1 MAVRGEENAGPFG
14 AWMTMDLPE
23 GSARIADLGA
33 LARATGRDVGRL
45 PYSIRVLLENALRHC
60 GRDAAL
66 DRRCGRNIAG
76 RQGVVAAAAPGASAA
91 AGAPAGAA
99 TGPGATTGPSAAA
112 VSPVVDEAD
121 VIGILDWDP
130 AAARRPE
137 LAFMPARVLLQDFT
151 GVPCVVD
158 LAALRSAVAR
168 LGGDPTIID
177 PSVPVDLVIDH
188 SVQVDHAGVPEACR
202 RNMELEMER
211 NAERYALLRWAQGEF
226 ANLRVVPPGAGICHQ
241 VNLEYLAE
249 VVGDAGARAADQ
261 VGTGERAVRPG
272 APAVRWVYPDTVIG
286 TDSHTT
292 MINGLGVLGWG
303 VGGIEAE
310 AVMLGQPYFMLV
322 PQVVGVRLVGRLT
335 AEATATDLV
344 LALTELLRGVG
355 VVGRFVEYFG
365 PGAEALTTAD
375 RATVANMAPE
385 YGATCGFFPVDGETV
400 AYLRQTGRSD
410 AVCARVEAY
419 CRAQALFRE
428 PGSEDPEYSQVVE
441 FDLGDVRP
449 SLAGPRRPQQRVS
462 LEEVGTRFRHDLPG
476 LSQGR
481 VDPTWVKVE
490 FDGGREIVRDGHVVI
505 ASVTS
510 CTNTSNPALMLAA
523 GLLARRARELG
534 LAPKPWVRTS
544 LAPGSWAVAR
554 YLDEAGL
561 LEPLEALGFG
571 VVGYGCA
578 TCIGNSGPLPGG
590 LERAAGEQRLVVAA
604 VLSGNRNFEARIHPA
619 VRANYLASPPL
630 VVAYALA
637 GTVDIDLTTEPL
649 GTRPDGRPVYLSDLW
664 PSTDAV
670 DQMAAAALRPELFR
684 SEYEAAVEGSEAWR
698 RMAAP
703 RGGLYA
709 WQQDSTYVKEPPFLE
724 GFDLQPAP
732 PADVRG
738 ARILAIL
745 GDSVTTD
752 HISPAGAIARMSP
765 AGRYLVEQGVDS
777 MDFNTY
783 GARRGSHEVLLRGT
797 FANSRLRNE
806 MADGR
811 EGGWTRHYPTRE
823 VLSIYDAAMRYQA
836 DQVPLVIFAG
846 KEYGTGSSR
855 DWAAKGTALL
865 GVRVVIAE
873 SFERI
878 HRSNLV
884 GMGVLPLELP
894 NGCVMRELGLS
905 GDESVDI
912 EGMEAGLSPGMA
924 LQVRIRRGDDETA
937 LGDRRITLECRA
949 RLDSSVDVEYY
960 LHGGVLPRVLR
971 LKLGA

>member
-1 MAVRGEENAGPFG
+1 MAARVGESFGPFG
-14 AWMTMDLPE
+14 AWTMLDLPE

-33 LARATGRDVGRL
+33 LARETGRDISRL
-45 PYSIRVLLENALRHC
+45 PYSIRILLENALRHC
-60 GRDAAL
+60 GTPTAM
-66 DRRCGRNIAG
+66 DRFCGRSAAG
-76 RQGVVAAAAPGASAA
+76 RPGGADGPGASAA
-91 AGAPAGAA
+91 PSAPAA
-99 TGPGATTGPSAAA
+99 PGA
-112 VSPVVDEAD
+112 VDGAD
-121 VIGILDWDP
+121 VLTLLDWDP
-130 AAARRPE
+130 AAVHRPE
-137 LAFMPARVLLQDFT
+137 SAFMPARVLLQDFT

-188 SVQVDHAGVPEACR
+188 SVQVDYAGVPEACR
-202 RNMELEMER
+202 RNMELETER

-249 VVGDAGARAADQ
+249 VVGIGAAGAAGRAGADK
-261 VGTGERAVRPG
+261 GAARAGYGATRPG
-272 APAVRWVYPDTVIG
+272 ASGAAAPWVYPDTVIG

-310 AVMLGQPYFMLV
+310 AVLLGQPYFMLV
-322 PQVVGVRLVGRLT
+322 PQVVGVRLAGRL
-335 AEATATDLV
+335 AAGATATDLV
-344 LALTELLRGVG
+344 LAITELLRGVG

-365 PGAEALTTAD
+365 PGAEALTVAD

-428 PGSEDPEYSQVVE
+428 PGCTDPEYSQVVE
-441 FDLGDVRP
+441 LDLDDVRP
-449 SLAGPRRPQQRVS
+449 SVAGPRRPQQRVP
-462 LEEVGTRFRHDLPG
+462 LEEVGARFRHDLPE

-481 VDPTWVKVE
+481 ADSTWVKVE
-490 FDGGREIVRDGHVVI
+490 FEGGRELVRDGHVVI

-523 GLLARRARELG
+523 GLLARRAWELG
-534 LAPKPWVRTS
+534 LTPKPWVRTS
-544 LAPGSWAVAR
+544 LAPGSRAVTR

-578 TCIGNSGPLPGG
+578 TCIGNSGPLPSG
-590 LERAAGEQRLVVAA
+590 LERAAGEQQLVVAA
-604 VLSGNRNFEARIHPA
+604 VLSGNRNFEARIHPV

-649 GTRPDGRPVYLSDLW
+649 GTRPDGRPVYLSELW

-670 DQMAAAALRPELFR
+670 AQMAAAALRPELFR
-684 SEYEAAVEGSEAWR
+684 SEYQVAVEGSEAWR

-703 RGGLYA
+703 RGALYA
-709 WQQDSTYVKEPPFLE
+709 WQRDSTYVKEPPFLE
-724 GFDLQPAP
+724 GFGLEPAP
-732 PADVRG
+732 PVGIHG

-752 HISPAGAIARMSP
+752 HISPAGAIARTSP
-765 AGRYLVEQGVDS
+765 AGRYLIEQGVS
-777 MDFNTY
+777 PVDFNTY
-783 GARRGSHEVLLRGT
+783 GARRGSHEVLLRGA
-797 FANSRLRNE
+797 FANSRLRNQ

-811 EGGWTRHYPTRE
+811 EGGWTRHHPTRE
-823 VLSIYDAAMRYQA
+823 VLSIYDAAVRYQA

-865 GVRVVIAE
+865 GVRAVIAE

-884 GMGVLPLELP
+884 GMGVLPVELP
-894 NGCVMRELGLS
+894 RGCTTQGLGLS

-912 EGMEAGLSPGMA
+912 GGLEAGLSPGMA
-924 LQVRIRRGDDETA
+924 LQVKIRRGDDDA
-937 LGDRRITLECRA
+937 APGDPGIALECTA

>member
-1 MAVRGEENAGPFG
+1 ML
-14 AWMTMDLPE
+14 DLPE

-33 LARATGRDVGRL
+33 LARETGRDISRL
-45 PYSIRVLLENALRHC
+45 PYSIRILLENALRHC
-60 GRDAAL
+60 GTPTAM
-66 DRRCGRNIAG
+66 DRFCGRSAAG
-76 RQGVVAAAAPGASAA
+76 RPGGADGPGASAA
-91 AGAPAGAA
+91 PSAPAA
-99 TGPGATTGPSAAA
+99 PGA
-112 VSPVVDEAD
+112 VDGAD
-121 VIGILDWDP
+121 VLTLLDWDP
-130 AAARRPE
+130 AAVHRPE
-137 LAFMPARVLLQDFT
+137 SAFMPARVLLQDFT

-188 SVQVDHAGVPEACR
+188 SVQVDYAGVPEACR
-202 RNMELEMER
+202 RNMELETER

-249 VVGDAGARAADQ
+249 VVGIGAAGAAGRAGADK
-261 VGTGERAVRPG
+261 GAARAGYGATRPG
-272 APAVRWVYPDTVIG
+272 ASGAAAPWVYPDTVIG

-322 PQVVGVRLVGRLT
+322 PQVVGVRLAGRL
-335 AEATATDLV
+335 ASGATATDLV
-344 LALTELLRGVG
+344 LAITELLRGVG

-365 PGAEALTTAD
+365 PGAEALTLAD

-428 PGSEDPEYSQVVE
+428 PGCTDPEYSQVVE
-441 FDLGDVRP
+441 LDLDDVRP
-449 SLAGPRRPQQRVS
+449 SVAGPRRPQQRVP
-462 LEEVGTRFRHDLPG
+462 LEEVGARFRHDLPE

-481 VDPTWVKVE
+481 ADSTWVKVE
-490 FDGGREIVRDGHVVI
+490 FEGGRELVRDGHVVI

-523 GLLARRARELG
+523 GLLARRAWELG
-534 LAPKPWVRTS
+534 LTPKPWVRTS
-544 LAPGSWAVAR
+544 LAPGSRAVTR

-578 TCIGNSGPLPGG
+578 TCIGNSGPLPSG
-590 LERAAGEQRLVVAA
+590 LERAAGEQQLVVAA
-604 VLSGNRNFEARIHPA
+604 VLSGNRNFEARIHPV

-649 GTRPDGRPVYLSDLW
+649 GTRPDGRPVYLSELW

-670 DQMAAAALRPELFR
+670 AQMAAAALRPELFR
-684 SEYEAAVEGSEAWR
+684 SEYQVAVEGSEAWR

-703 RGGLYA
+703 RGALYA
-709 WQQDSTYVKEPPFLE
+709 WQRDSTYVKEPPFLE
-724 GFDLQPAP
+724 GFGLEPAP
-732 PADVRG
+732 PVGIHG

-752 HISPAGAIARMSP
+752 HISPAGAIARTSP
-765 AGRYLVEQGVDS
+765 AGRYLIEQGVS
-777 MDFNTY
+777 PVDFNTY
-783 GARRGSHEVLLRGT
+783 GARRGSHEVLLRGA
-797 FANSRLRNE
+797 FANSRLRNQ

-811 EGGWTRHYPTRE
+811 EGGWTRHHPTRE
-823 VLSIYDAAMRYQA
+823 VLSIYDAAVRYQA

-865 GVRVVIAE
+865 GVRAVIAE

-884 GMGVLPLELP
+884 GMGVLPVELP
-894 NGCVMRELGLS
+894 RGCTTQGLGLS

-912 EGMEAGLSPGMA
+912 GGLEAGLSPGMA
-924 LQVRIRRGDDETA
+924 LQVKIRRGDDDA
-937 LGDRRITLECRA
+937 APGDPGIALECTA

>member
-1 MAVRGEENAGPFG
+1 
-14 AWMTMDLPE
+14 MDHL
-23 GSARIADLGA
+23 
-33 LARATGRDVGRL
+33 
-45 PYSIRVLLENALRHC
+45 C
-60 GRDAAL
+60 GRDL
-66 DRRCGRNIAG
+66 AG
-76 RQGVVAAAAPGASAA
+76 RPGAAAASATEIAAGAAAAPGAAS
-91 AGAPAGAA
+91 GPA
-99 TGPGATTGPSAAA
+99 
-112 VSPVVDEAD
+112 VVRESD
-121 VIGILDWDP
+121 VLALLDWDSS
-130 AAARRPE
+130 AADRPE
-137 LAFMPARVLLQDFT
+137 FAFMPARVLLQDFT

-168 LGGDPTIID
+168 LGGDPTVID

-188 SVQVDHAGVPEACR
+188 SVQVDHAGVPDACR

-211 NAERYALLRWAQGEF
+211 NNERYALLRWAQGEF
-226 ANLRVVPPGAGICHQ
+226 ANLRVVPPGTGICHQ

-249 VVGDAGARAADQ
+249 VVGDGGVRAAGLA
-261 VGTGERAVRPG
+261 GTDEGAARPG
-272 APAVRWVYPDTVIG
+272 APGVAIAPWIYPDTVIG

-322 PQVVGVRLVGRLT
+322 PQVVGVRLAGRLAT
-335 AEATATDLV
+335 GATATDLV
-344 LALTELLRGVG
+344 LATTELLRGVG

-365 PGAEALTTAD
+365 SGAEALTLAD

-385 YGATCGFFPVDGETV
+385 YGATCGFFPVDGETI
-400 AYLRQTGRSD
+400 AYLRQTGRPD
-410 AVCARVEAY
+410 ALCARVETY
-419 CRAQALFRE
+419 CRAQGLFRE
-428 PGSEDPEYSQVVE
+428 PGSADPGYSQVVE

-449 SLAGPRRPQQRVS
+449 SLAGPRRPQQRVL
-462 LEEVGTRFRHDLPG
+462 LEEMSTRFRHDLPA

-481 VDPTWVKVE
+481 TEPTWVKVE
-490 FDGGREIVRDGHVVI
+490 FDKGREIVRDGHVVI
-505 ASVTS
+505 ASVAS

-534 LAPKPWVRTS
+534 LTPRPWVRTS
-544 LAPGSWAVAR
+544 LAPGSRAVTR
-554 YLDEAGL
+554 YLEEAGL

-578 TCIGNSGPLPGG
+578 TCIGNSGPLPAG
-590 LERAAGEQRLVVAA
+590 LERAVGEEQLVVAA
-604 VLSGNRNFEARIHPA
+604 VLSGNRNFEARIHPV

-649 GTRPDGRPVYLSDLW
+649 GTRSDGRPVYLRELW
-664 PSTDAV
+664 PSADEVA
-670 DQMAAAALRPELFR
+670 QMAAAALRPELFR
-684 SEYEAAVEGSEAWR
+684 SEYEGAVEGSEAWL

-703 RGGLYA
+703 RGALYA
-709 WQQDSTYVKEPPFLE
+709 WQRDSTYVKEPPFLE
-724 GFDLQPAP
+724 RFSLEPVP
-732 PADVRG
+732 PGDIRG
-738 ARILAIL
+738 ARVLAIL

-752 HISPAGAIARMSP
+752 HISPAGSVSRTSP
-765 AGRYLVEQGVDS
+765 AGRYLIEQGVS
-777 MDFNTY
+777 PMDFNTY
-783 GARRGSHEVLLRGT
+783 GARRGNHEVLLRGA

-836 DQVPLVIFAG
+836 DLVPLVLFAG

-865 GVRVVIAE
+865 GVRAVIAE

-894 NGCVMRELGLS
+894 AGFTVQGLGLS

-912 EGMEAGLSPGMA
+912 EGLGAGLGPGAM
-924 LQVRIRRGDDETA
+924 LRVSIRRGDDDVA
-937 LGDRRITLECRA
+937 PGDPRAVLECRA
-949 RLDSSVDVEYY
+949 RLDSRVDAENY